1 MDAVDLLIHPA
12 RIRIIYALAG
22 ARALTSAE
30 LQARIPQVPKATLY
44 RHIAVLAEHGVLE
57 VVGERRV
64 RGAVERTYRLRQDRS
79 LVTVEE
85 SARMSPEDHRRS
97 FSAAV
102 AALLAE
108 FNAYL
113 DSPGAAPVPDAVGYR
128 HFTLWLDDEEKARAI
143 AEMQAWL
150 AALAKRPPAP
160 GRRAH
165 LLSTILFPLASSNDA
180 DA

>member
-12 RIRIIYALAG
+12 RIRIVYALAG
-22 ARALTSAE
+22 ARALTSA
-30 LQARIPQVPKATLY
+30 QIHARAPQVPKATLY

-64 RGAVERTYRLRQDRS
+64 RGTVERTYRLRHDRA

-85 SARMSPEDHRRS
+85 SARMSPDDHRRS
-97 FSAAV
+97 FSAAM
-102 AALLAE
+102 AAILAE

-113 DSPGAAPVPDAVGYR
+113 DVPGAAPVHDAVGYR
-128 HFTLWLDDEEKARAI
+128 HFTLWMDDDEKARAVS
-143 AEMQAWL
+143 ELQTL
-150 AALAKRPPAP
+150 LVELAKRPPAP

-165 LLSTILFPLASSNDA
+165 LLSTIIFPLASNNGA
-180 DA
+180 TP